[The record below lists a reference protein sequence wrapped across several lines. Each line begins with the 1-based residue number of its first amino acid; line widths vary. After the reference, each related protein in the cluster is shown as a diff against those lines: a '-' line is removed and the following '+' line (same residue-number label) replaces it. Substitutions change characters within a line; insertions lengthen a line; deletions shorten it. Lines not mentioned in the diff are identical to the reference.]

1 MTPAIATLPSAARRG
16 GRDASLGMALLLALA
31 LLLLL

>member
-1 MTPAIATLPSAARRG
+1 MTPAIASLTSAAPSWRRA
-16 GRDASLGMALLLALA
+16 ASSGTALLLALA

>member
-1 MTPAIATLPSAARRG
+1 MMPAIATLPSAALPGR
-16 GRDASLGMALLLALA
+16 RDASLGMALLLALS